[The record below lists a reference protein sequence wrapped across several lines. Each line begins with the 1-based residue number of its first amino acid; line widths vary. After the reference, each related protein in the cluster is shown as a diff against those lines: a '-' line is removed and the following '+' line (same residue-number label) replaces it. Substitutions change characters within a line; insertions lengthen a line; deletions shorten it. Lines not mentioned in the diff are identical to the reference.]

1 MNKKIKLEKGIT
13 LIALVITIIVLLIL
27 AGISIAL
34 LTGDN
39 GILNKASEA
48 AEQTNVASAKE
59 QVELLISAY
68 VSDYYNEYYV
78 NGNKEIDKNVG
89 DYVLEKLADGGKTE
103 DYTVNVSGKT
113 VTVSKDGKEV
123 AKCTIQDNGA
133 VEWEKNIEEQS
144 NIFWIYNNGQVGEG
158 IELSTENDWTS
169 RPDVNFYDNY
179 IELTTGDYGIVYT
192 KNEIDFS
199 QYKQVCFLVDNAD
212 SLERMGMATNPENT
226 NSATGTIR
234 TFSEAKVEQ
243 KNELYL
249 VTLDIS
255 DLNETGKVLCTA
267 YGGSGNRK
275 IYQIYLVK

>member
-78 NGNKEIDKNVG
+78 NGNKEIDKNVK
-89 DYVLEKLADGGKTE
+89 DYVLEKLTEGGKTE
-103 DYTVNVSGKT
+103 DYTVNVSGET
-113 VTVSKDGKEV
+113 VTVLKDGKEV
-123 AKCTIQDNGA
+123 AKCTIKDNGA

-144 NIFWIYNNGQVGEG
+144 NISWIYNNGQVGKG
-158 IELSTENDWTS
+158 FELSTENDWTLS
-169 RPDVNFYDNY
+169 PDVNFKDNY
-179 IELTTGDYGIVYT
+179 IELVTGGYGVVYT

-226 NSATGTIR
+226 NSGTGTIR
-234 TFSEAKVEQ
+234 TFAEAKVEQ